1 METQESTTPMNTEPQ
16 GFLAKYKMALIG
28 GVIALVVLVGGFVYY
43 KQYTSTPEYIVS
55 QMLAAYSKRN
65 AEEFEKYFDVD
76 DFSRMLWTDYKE
88 WWEKDKDSIWA
99 PLRKTIDSADAVKV
113 TIRNIASGKK
123 NLDDIDTIEESNERT
138 VSMARLLDKM
148 HGYTISAVADEGDT
162 KKFRLTAKT
171 FDEQEFAF
179 DLTVKRK
186 GDYWKI
192 CELRNVGEVCTSFKN
207 FAKDSLVDYL
217 KRSQP
222 IQDKYEEMNAEAD
235 KMYGYSLYKRLDPS
249 KHYYKD
255 NNYYRKSAEAVIAY
269 LGAKA
274 DADGYRLEELK
285 KMQVN
290 PFSSVLN
297 GNRITTSEHN
307 QKYYTLMKQWGEEG
321 LAAKSYSTQT
331 CKDLLKES
339 KEAREQMEKYNN
351 RVSSLI
357 NSVGYKAN

>member
-1 METQESTTPMNTEPQ
+1 METQENAMPMNTEPQ

-43 KQYTSTPEYIVS
+43 KQYTSTPEYIVA

-76 DFSRMLWTDYKE
+76 DFSRMLWADYKE

-113 TIRNIASGKK
+113 TIRNIANGKK

-148 HGYTISAVADEGDT
+148 HGYTISAIADEGDT

-179 DLTVKRK
+179 DLTIKRK

-217 KRSQP
+217 KRAQP
-222 IQDKYEEMNAEAD
+222 IQDKYNEMNNEARKMQGYNLYNRLDASKYYYRNNDYFRNSTKAVIDYLEARAEAD
-235 KMYGYSLYKRLDPS
+235 
-249 KHYYKD
+249 
-255 NNYYRKSAEAVIAY
+255 N
-269 LGAKA
+269 
-274 DADGYRLEELK
+274 YRLEELK

-297 GNRITTSEHN
+297 SNRISTSEN
-307 QKYYTLMKQWGEEG
+307 NCKYWIAMKKWCEEG
-321 LAAKSYSTQT
+321 LEAKNFSTQT
-331 CKDLLKES
+331 CKDLVKES
-339 KEAREQMEKYNN
+339 KEASEQAEKYNN

-357 NSVGYKAN
+357 DTVGYKAN